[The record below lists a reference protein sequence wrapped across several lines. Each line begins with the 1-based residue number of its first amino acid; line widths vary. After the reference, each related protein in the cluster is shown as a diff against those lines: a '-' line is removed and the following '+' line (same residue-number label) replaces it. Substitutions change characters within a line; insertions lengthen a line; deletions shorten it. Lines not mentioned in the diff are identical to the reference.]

1 MKRKGNLY
9 KNIYNFDNIYKLIMR
24 YVLQM
29 YVYSR
34 IYEILKNPEY
44 KVGTYNVFTIYE
56 PKGRRIVSQNM
67 QDKVVN
73 HLVARYILY
82 PALLPCLIDSN
93 VASRKSMGTSKGLSY
108 FKDFVSYKKG
118 SSCYLKIVYK
128 LNSLSNN

>member
-1 MKRKGNLY
+1 MKRKDNLY

-44 KVGTYNVFTIYE
+44 KVSTYNVFTIYE
-56 PKGRRIVSQNM
+56 PKERRIVSQNM
-67 QDKVVN
+67 QDEVVN
-73 HLVARYILY
+73 NLVALYILY
-82 PALLPCLIDSN
+82 PVLLPCLVDSN
-93 VASRKSMGTSKGLSY
+93 VASRKSMRTSKGLSY

-118 SSCYLKIVYK
+118 STCYLKIVYK
-128 LNSLSNN
+128 Y